1 MVICWYCLWR
11 FYQCQFAWICQDLW
25 LFVDILSMPICDW
38 EFMNASLPE
47 WSRRKV
53 VEKIGEGRR
62 QWAVVFCSHNHKP
75 AQNCAILVTSNIKL
89 PLAFLDNFVRV
100 QHPLWGLTLV
110 LLQGSWYAF
119 NRPHG
124 ETKTVIK
131 LTIKWRGCA
140 SKGALTSRGSS
151 KVGRAPS
158 FSSCLVTILIVISQQ
173 WFYHPHFVTILI
185 NVTILVIP
193 MMSMTIIL
201 SNSEPHPA
209 LSDTAQH
216 NTYWRHLK
224 KIGPW
229 NIIWHKF
236 RVLSVA
242 NTILAGRN
250 LRAFYF
256 YAPPWQTGRRKEG
269 RDKQRRVAEGAALQ
283 CLHIIFCLRDL
294 PFVLLLI
301 CF

>member
-1 MVICWYCLWR
+1 MPVCL
-11 FYQCQFAWICQDLW
+11 DLPGS
-25 LFVDILSMPICDW
+25 LIVCGDSIKV
-38 EFMNASLPE
+38 NLPE
-47 WSRRKV
+47 GSGRKV

-62 QWAVVFCSHNHKP
+62 QWTVIFCSDNHKP
-75 AQNCAILVTSNIKL
+75 AQNCTILVTSNIRL

-110 LLQGSWYAF
+110 LLQGSWYTF

-140 SKGALTSRGSS
+140 SKGASTSRGSS

-158 FSSCLVTILIVISQQ
+158 FSSCL
-173 WFYHPHFVTILI
+173 VTILI

-209 LSDTAQH
+209 LSDTSQH

-224 KIGPW
+224 KLKLVPE
-229 NIIWHKF
+229 
-236 RVLSVA
+236 
-242 NTILAGRN
+242 ILFGTN
-250 LRAFYF
+250 FGCY
-256 YAPPWQTGRRKEG
+256 P
-269 RDKQRRVAEGAALQ
+269 
-283 CLHIIFCLRDL
+283 
-294 PFVLLLI
+294 
-301 CF
+301 

>member
-110 LLQGSWYAF
+110 LLQGSWYTF

-140 SKGALTSRGSS
+140 SKGASTSRGSS

-158 FSSCLVTILIVISQQ
+158 FSSCL
-173 WFYHPHFVTILI
+173 VTILI

-201 SNSEPHPA
+201 SNSESHPP
-209 LSDTAQH
+209 LPDTTQH
-216 NTYWRHLK
+216 NTYACHLK
-224 KIGPW
+224 NQNLGPW
-229 NIIWHKF
+229 NILHKLPNCQKQF
-236 RVLSVA
+236 YLPKVVSVHSFA
-242 NTILAGRN
+242 
-250 LRAFYF
+250 
-256 YAPPWQTGRRKEG
+256 
-269 RDKQRRVAEGAALQ
+269 
-283 CLHIIFCLRDL
+283 
-294 PFVLLLI
+294 
-301 CF
+301 